1 MRNGRPPKGSKVKH
15 LPRNT
20 WPEVHMD
27 VIGGS
32 YVTYTK
38 EKGPKGKAANIML
51 PSPDRNLRKY
61 ELDRGEDVE
70 SWLSE
75 MDNEQVEAGRMIY
88 YHKWAF
94 ERGGANNKRLWE
106 AFENEKNLRYDIWLT
121 ISHTAA
127 ATAGVSNRGSGP
139 TK

>member
-1 MRNGRPPKGSKVKH
+1 MRNGRPSPPKGSKVKH
-15 LPRNT
+15 LPRRS
-20 WPEVHMD
+20 WPEILMD

-38 EKGPKGKAANIML
+38 EKGPEEKATNVVL

-61 ELDRGEDVE
+61 DLDQDEDVE

-75 MDNEQVEAGRMIY
+75 MDDEQVEAGRMIY

-106 AFENEKNLRYDIWLT
+106 AFENEKNLRYDIWLA
-121 ISHTAA
+121 IRSAKGA
-127 ATAGVSNRGSGP
+127 SQSASAP
-139 TK
+139 AK